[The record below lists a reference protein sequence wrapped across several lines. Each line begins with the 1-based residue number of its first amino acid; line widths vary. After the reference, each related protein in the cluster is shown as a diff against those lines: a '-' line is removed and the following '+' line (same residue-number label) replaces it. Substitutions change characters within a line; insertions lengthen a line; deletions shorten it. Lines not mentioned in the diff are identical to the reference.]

1 MHFNEAR
8 QFNSQLTNC
17 NTCGELLSTFMEQTS
32 SSSSSGGAGKEG
44 GGGNE
49 KKTSAA
55 THLAGANKVNS
66 VNFSTCLHRLA
77 RFANNNNQYQNQHKG
92 QNNQNKGRQ
101 NQNQQQSDERTKV
114 LSDPRFALLVCSMA
128 EMACGVNANVSMKDG
143 SLIIQDWHDTRA
155 KGDDEAIMTEVTNK
169 AMSKLSTTNGNKNTF
184 SSRECSNVCWALAKL
199 QLAPPCTA
207 FPIGRVVVNDDD
219 TAPFSK
225 LQTFTS
231 INEMSLD
238 VLSSSLDVR
247 MKLLEEARNRSNK
260 DGTRGSWIPE
270 LSRLSAKVLDL
281 IAVQII
287 NEYGL
292 RSSSDNE
299 NHREKSG
306 GTFNPQEMA
315 SVLWAFAKAKR
326 GDDALFSTVA
336 RELMRQTEFELEK
349 GGGQRGPKPQ
359 GMCYYVMAI
368 VSSYMNRPPCTTLT
382 SSILLLCPCQ
392 S

>member
-1 MHFNEAR
+1 MD
-8 QFNSQLTNC
+8 
-17 NTCGELLSTFMEQTS
+17 G
-32 SSSSSGGAGKEG
+32 
-44 GGGNE
+44 
-49 KKTSAA
+49 
-55 THLAGANKVNS
+55 
-66 VNFSTCLHRLA
+66 RLVQA
-77 RFANNNNQYQNQHKG
+77 
-92 QNNQNKGRQ
+92 
-101 NQNQQQSDERTKV
+101 
-114 LSDPRFALLVCSMA
+114 
-128 EMACGVNANVSMKDG
+128 
-143 SLIIQDWHDTRA
+143 
-155 KGDDEAIMTEVTNK
+155 
-169 AMSKLSTTNGNKNTF
+169 LSTTNGNKNTF

-207 FPIGRVVVNDDD
+207 FSIGRVVNDDD
-219 TAPFSK
+219 ATPFSK

-231 INEMSLD
+231 TNEMSLD

-292 RSSSDNE
+292 RSSNNNGSNSD

-349 GGGQRGPKPQ
+349 EGGGQRGPKPQ
-359 GMCYYVMAI
+359 GMCLYV
-368 VSSYMNRPPCTTLT
+368 YMCF
-382 SSILLLCPCQ
+382 I
-392 S
+392 

>member
-1 MHFNEAR
+1 
-8 QFNSQLTNC
+8 
-17 NTCGELLSTFMEQTS
+17 MEQTS
-32 SSSSSGGAGKEG
+32 SSSSSGGAGKEGGGGNEKG

-77 RFANNNNQYQNQHKG
+77 RFANNNNNNYQNQNKG
-92 QNNQNKGRQ
+92 QNQQNKGRQ
-101 NQNQQQSDERTKV
+101 NQNQQSDERTKV

-143 SLIIQDWHDTRA
+143 SLVIQDWDEKRGVDT
-155 KGDDEAIMTEVTNK
+155 GDDEEATSK

-219 TAPFSK
+219 TTPFSK

-260 DGTRGSWIPE
+260 EGGTRGSWIPE

-349 GGGQRGPKPQ
+349 EGGGQRGPKPQ
-359 GMCYYVMAI
+359 GM
-368 VSSYMNRPPCTTLT
+368 
-382 SSILLLCPCQ
+382 LLCVYVYVCVI
-392 S
+392 

>member
-17 NTCGELLSTFMEQTS
+17 NSCGELLSTFMEQTS
-32 SSSSSGGAGKEG
+32 SSSSSTATGG
-44 GGGNE
+44 E
-49 KKTSAA
+49 KKSTSAA

-77 RFANNNNQYQNQHKG
+77 RFANNNNNNNNYQNQNKNH
-92 QNNQNKGRQ
+92 QHKGRQ

-143 SLIIQDWHDTRA
+143 SLIIQDWHESR
-155 KGDDEAIMTEVTNK
+155 GINGEDEEATNK

-199 QLAPPCTA
+199 QLAPPCIA
-207 FPIGRVVVNDDD
+207 FPIGRVVNDDD
-219 TAPFSK
+219 TTPFSK

-260 DGTRGSWIPE
+260 DGGSPGSWIPE

-292 RSSSDNE
+292 RNND
-299 NHREKSG
+299 HREKSG

-349 GGGQRGPKPQ
+349 EGGGQRGPKPQ
-359 GMCYYVMAI
+359 GMCLCVI
-368 VSSYMNRPPCTTLT
+368 S
-382 SSILLLCPCQ
+382 LLCLCI
-392 S
+392 